1 MSNQIIQSTST
12 EPIFKALIKEKVD
25 PEMAQKATEAIRN
38 LAGENVHIEMSA
50 RFNVQDAIIKNFQ
63 TEMEARFDVQDA
75 IIKNFHT
82 EMEARFDVQDS
93 TIKGLRTDM
102 EARFNVQDAAI
113 KNLNSAMEFQYK
125 SLNSQ
130 YRLLIWII
138 GTSAAMILGLDILNR
153 YFPAG

>member
-50 RFNVQDAIIKNFQ
+50 RFN
-63 TEMEARFDVQDA
+63 VQDA

>member
-1 MSNQIIQSTST
+1 MS
-12 EPIFKALIKEKVD
+12 
-25 PEMAQKATEAIRN
+25 
-38 LAGENVHIEMSA
+38 
-50 RFNVQDAIIKNFQ
+50 
-63 TEMEARFDVQDA
+63 ARFDVQDA

-82 EMEARFDVQDS
+82 EMEARFEV
-93 TIKGLRTDM
+93 R